1 MSESHEDGNHRGP
14 GFFGYFSE
22 AAAMHAAFLWYNSLI
37 FDGPACGHEP
47 CGKARGRMVQWKA
60 PDPYPGKP
68 GPVGSYP

>member
-1 MSESHEDGNHRGP
+1 
-14 GFFGYFSE
+14 
-22 AAAMHAAFLWYNSLI
+22 MHAAFLWYNSLI
-37 FDGPACGHEP
+37 FDGPACRHEP